1 MALIAVGVS
10 GGIGAYKAVEVVR
23 GLQKRGHE
31 VVAILTR
38 GAQQFV
44 TPLTFEALTRR
55 AAITDQWAVGMN
67 TDVAHISLTTDVAAL
82 VVAPATA
89 NVIAKLAHGLADDFL
104 TTFAL
109 ATRCPILLAPAMNT
123 QMLTHPAVEAN
134 LATLRG
140 RGIRLIEPGS
150 GYLACG
156 WVGPGRL
163 AEPEDIVAATCDALS
178 SPGAPGPAAAADL
191 AGRRVLITAGPTY
204 EDIDPVRY
212 VGNRSSGRMGV
223 ALAEAARRRG
233 AAVTLVLGP
242 SAVAVPAGLD
252 VVRVRSAADMHAA
265 VMQALPGQDVVVMA
279 AAVADY
285 TPERPASQK
294 ITKSDGPL
302 TLTLTRTRDIL
313 ADLGASRNGS
323 AQPVLVGFAAETAD
337 AVARGRR
344 KLDAKRVDLVV
355 ANDVTQAGAGF
366 EHETNRVAI
375 LGRDGTPRILPL
387 QSKREV
393 ADAILDAVERALG

>member
-10 GGIGAYKAVEVVR
+10 GGIGAYKAAEVVR

-55 AAITDQWAVGMN
+55 AVITDQWAAGLN
-67 TDVAHISLTTDVAAL
+67 TDVGHISLTTEVSAL

-89 NVIAKLAHGLADDFL
+89 NLIAKLAHGLADDFL

-123 QMLTHPAVEAN
+123 QMLAHPATEAN
-134 LATLRG
+134 LAALRG
-140 RGIRLIEPGS
+140 RGVHVIEPGS

-163 AEPEDIVAATCDALS
+163 AEPEDIVAATCTVVEAG
-178 SPGAPGPAAAADL
+178 GASADL
-191 AGRRVLITAGPTY
+191 AGRRVLVTAGPTY

-223 ALAEAARRRG
+223 AVAEAAARRG

-242 SAVAVPAGLD
+242 SSVPVPAGLA

-265 VMQALPGQDVVVMA
+265 VMQPLPGQDVVLMA

-285 TPERPASQK
+285 TPSAPSSQK
-294 ITKSDGPL
+294 IAKSDGPL
-302 TLTLTRTRDIL
+302 TVTLTRTRDIL
-313 ADLGASRNGS
+313 ADLGAARDG
-323 AQPVLVGFAAETAD
+323 ARRPVLVGFAAETAD

-344 KLDAKRVDLVV
+344 KLEAKRVDLVV
-355 ANDVTQAGAGF
+355 ANDVTQPGAGF
-366 EHETNRVAI
+366 EHDTNAVTI
-375 LGRDGTPRILPL
+375 LGPDGDVPVPLQAKSAVADRILDRIVAL
-387 QSKREV
+387 LREP
-393 ADAILDAVERALG
+393 A

>member
-10 GGIGAYKAVEVVR
+10 GGVGAYKAAEVVR

-55 AAITDQWAVGMN
+55 AVITDQWAPGTNTEVG
-67 TDVAHISLTTDVAAL
+67 HISLTTEVSAL

-89 NVIAKLAHGLADDFL
+89 NLIAKLAHGLADDFL

-123 QMLTHPAVEAN
+123 QMLSHPAVEAN

-140 RGIRLIEPGS
+140 RGVRLIEPGS

-163 AEPEDIVAATCDALS
+163 AEPEDIVNATCDVL
-178 SPGAPGPAAAADL
+178 APAPVTADF
-191 AGRRVLITAGPTY
+191 AGRKVLITAGPTY

-242 SAVAVPAGLD
+242 GSVAAPDGIE
-252 VVRVRSAADMHAA
+252 VVRVRSAAEMHAA
-265 VMQALPGQDVVVMA
+265 VMQALPGQDVVAMA

-285 TPERPASQK
+285 TPAAPVAQK

-302 TLTLTRTRDIL
+302 TLTLTRTKDIL
-313 ADLGASRNGS
+313 ADLGASRDG
-323 AQPVLVGFAAETAD
+323 AAHPVLVGFAAETAD

-355 ANDVTQAGAGF
+355 ANDVTQPGAGF
-366 EHETNRVAI
+366 EHDTNAVTIITRDRDVAV
-375 LGRDGTPRILPL
+375 PL
-387 QSKREV
+387 QSKAAV
-393 ADAILDAVERALG
+393 ADRILDLVVPLLGARA

>member
-10 GGIGAYKAVEVVR
+10 GGVGAYKAAEVVR
-23 GLQKRGHE
+23 GLQKRGHD

-55 AAITDQWAVGMN
+55 AVITDQWAPGTN
-67 TDVAHISLTTDVAAL
+67 TDVGHISLTTEVAAL

-89 NVIAKLAHGLADDFL
+89 NLIAKLAHGLADDFL

-123 QMLTHPAVEAN
+123 QMLAHPAVEAN

-140 RGIRLIEPGS
+140 RGVRLIDPGS

-163 AEPEDIVAATCDALS
+163 AEPEDIVAATCDAI
-178 SPGAPGPAAAADL
+178 APAPTVADL

-223 ALAEAARRRG
+223 ALAEAAHRRG

-242 SAVAVPAGLD
+242 SALTVPAGLE
-252 VVRVRSAADMHAA
+252 VVRVRSAAEMHAA

-285 TPERPASQK
+285 TPVTQAAEK

-302 TLTLTRTRDIL
+302 TLMLTRTRDIL
-313 ADLGASRNGS
+313 ADLGASRDGG
-323 AQPVLVGFAAETAD
+323 ARPVLVGFAAETAD
-337 AVARGRR
+337 AIARGRR
-344 KLDAKRVDLVV
+344 KLEAKRVDLVV

-366 EHETNRVAI
+366 EHDTNAVTIITRDRDVAV
-375 LGRDGTPRILPL
+375 PL
-387 QSKREV
+387 QAKAAV
-393 ADAILDAVERALG
+393 ADRIFDHVVPLLGGRA

>member
-10 GGIGAYKAVEVVR
+10 GGIGAYKAAEVVR
-23 GLQKRGHE
+23 GLQKRGHD
-31 VVAILTR
+31 VVAILTH
-38 GAQQFV
+38 GAQRFV

-55 AAITDQWAVGMN
+55 PAITDQWAPGLN
-67 TDVAHISLTTDVAAL
+67 TDVAHISLTTEAAAL

-89 NVIAKLAHGLADDFL
+89 NLIAKLAHGIADDFL

-109 ATRCPILLAPAMNT
+109 ATRSPILLAPAMNT
-123 QMLTHPAVEAN
+123 QMLQHPAVEAN

-140 RGIRLIEPGS
+140 RGVRIVEPGS

-163 AEPEDIVAATCDALS
+163 AEPEDIVAAVDAVVG
-178 SPGAPGPAAAADL
+178 GAQKRDL
-191 AGRRVLITAGPTY
+191 EGTRVLVTAGPTY

-212 VGNRSSGRMGV
+212 VGNRSSGRMGI
-223 ALAEAARRRG
+223 AIAEAAARRG
-233 AAVTLVLGP
+233 ARVTLVLGP
-242 SAVAVPAGLD
+242 TSVTVPGGLD

-265 VMQALPGQDVVVMA
+265 VIKALPGQDAVVMS

-285 TPERPASQK
+285 TLERPAEQK
-294 ITKSDGPL
+294 ITKSDGPM

-313 ADLGASRNGS
+313 ADLGAQRGG
-323 AQPVLVGFAAETAD
+323 AARPVLVGFAAETQD

-344 KLDAKRVDLVV
+344 KLEAKQVDLVV
-355 ANDVTQAGAGF
+355 ANDVTQPGAGF
-366 EHETNRVAI
+366 EHETNAVT
-375 LGRDGTPRILPL
+375 LVSRDGDVAVPLQAKTGVAERILD
-387 QSKREV
+387 RVV
-393 ADAILDAVERALG
+393 ALLGGAR

>member
-10 GGIGAYKAVEVVR
+10 GGIGAYKAAEVVR
-23 GLQKRGHE
+23 GLQKRGHD

-55 AAITDQWAVGMN
+55 AVITDQWAAGTN
-67 TDVAHISLTTDVAAL
+67 TDVGHISLTTEVAAL

-89 NVIAKLAHGLADDFL
+89 NLIAKLAHGLADDFL

-109 ATRCPILLAPAMNT
+109 ATRCPILLD
-123 QMLTHPAVEAN
+123 
-134 LATLRG
+134 
-140 RGIRLIEPGS
+140 
-150 GYLACG
+150 LACG

-163 AEPEDIVAATCDALS
+163 AEPEDIVTATCDAL
-178 SPGAPGPAAAADL
+178 GPAPEPARDL
-191 AGRRVLITAGPTY
+191 AGRRVLVTAGPTY

-212 VGNRSSGRMGV
+212 VGNRSSGRMGIAV
-223 ALAEAARRRG
+223 AAAARSRG

-242 SAVAVPAGLD
+242 SGVAIPPGLE
-252 VVRVRSAADMHAA
+252 VVRVRSAAEMYTA
-265 VMQALPGQDVVVMA
+265 VMQALPAQDVVVMA

-285 TPERPASQK
+285 TPSTPAAQK
-294 ITKSDGPL
+294 IAKSDGPL

-313 ADLGASRNGS
+313 ADLGAARNGAAS
-323 AQPVLVGFAAETAD
+323 PVLVGFAAETAD

-355 ANDVTQAGAGF
+355 ANDVSQAGAGF
-366 EHETNRVAI
+366 EHDTNAVTIITRERDVAVP
-375 LGRDGTPRILPL
+375 LLSKAAVAHRILDHVVPL
-387 QSKREV
+387 
-393 ADAILDAVERALG
+393 LGARP

>member
-10 GGIGAYKAVEVVR
+10 GGIGAYKAAEVVR

-55 AAITDQWAVGMN
+55 PAITDQWAVGMN
-67 TDVAHISLTTDVAAL
+67 TDVAHISLTTEVAAL

-123 QMLTHPAVEAN
+123 QMLTHPAVAAN

-140 RGIRLIEPGS
+140 RGVRLIEPGS

-163 AEPEDIVAATCDALS
+163 AEPEDIVTATCDAL
-178 SPGAPGPAAAADL
+178 GVARAPGPAPAADL
-191 AGRRVLITAGPTY
+191 TGRHVLITAGPTY

-242 SAVAVPAGLD
+242 STVAVPADLD
-252 VVRVRSAADMHAA
+252 LVRVRSAAEMHGA
-265 VMQALPGQDVVVMA
+265 
-279 AAVADY
+279 
-285 TPERPASQK
+285 
-294 ITKSDGPL
+294 
-302 TLTLTRTRDIL
+302 LTRTRDIL
-313 ADLGASRNGS
+313 ADLGAARNGS
-323 AQPVLVGFAAETAD
+323 AHPVLVGFAAETAD

-355 ANDVTQAGAGF
+355 ANDVTQPGAGF
-366 EHETNRVAI
+366 EHETNAVTIITRDRDIAVPLQAKAVVA
-375 LGRDGTPRILPL
+375 DRILDQVVPL
-387 QSKREV
+387 
-393 ADAILDAVERALG
+393 LGARS

>member
-1 MALIAVGVS
+1 
-10 GGIGAYKAVEVVR
+10 
-23 GLQKRGHE
+23 

-55 AAITDQWAVGMN
+55 PPITDQWAAGLNADVG
-67 TDVAHISLTTDVAAL
+67 HIALTTEVSAL

-89 NVIAKLAHGLADDFL
+89 NLIAKLAHGLADDFL

-123 QMLTHPAVEAN
+123 QMLAHPAVEAN

-140 RGIRLIEPGS
+140 RGVRIVEPGS

-163 AEPEDIVAATCDALS
+163 AEPEDIVAAACDAV
-178 SPGAPGPAAAADL
+178 GPEPARAADL
-191 AGRRVLITAGPTY
+191 GGRRVLVTAGPTY

-223 ALAEAARRRG
+223 AVAEAAASRG

-242 SAVAVPAGLD
+242 TAVEVPGGID

-285 TPERPASQK
+285 TPAHPATQK

-313 ADLGASRNGS
+313 ADLGQARDGSRR
-323 AQPVLVGFAAETAD
+323 PVLVGFAAETAD

-344 KLDAKRVDLVV
+344 KLEAKRVDLVV
-355 ANDVTQAGAGF
+355 ANDVSQPGAGF
-366 EHETNRVAI
+366 EHDTNAVTIITRERDVAVP
-375 LGRDGTPRILPL
+375 LQAKRAVADRILDHVVSL
-387 QSKREV
+387 
-393 ADAILDAVERALG
+393 LGAPRSEDTGGGRS

>member
-10 GGIGAYKAVEVVR
+10 GGVGAYKAAEVVR
-23 GLQKRGHE
+23 GLQKRGHD

-55 AAITDQWAVGMN
+55 AVITDQWAPGTN
-67 TDVAHISLTTDVAAL
+67 TDVGHISLTTEVAAL

-89 NVIAKLAHGLADDFL
+89 NLIAKLAHGLADDFL

-123 QMLTHPAVEAN
+123 QMLAHPAVEAN

-140 RGIRLIEPGS
+140 RGVRLIDPGS

-163 AEPEDIVAATCDALS
+163 AEPEDIVAATCDAI
-178 SPGAPGPAAAADL
+178 APAPTVADL

-223 ALAEAARRRG
+223 ALAEAAHRRG

-242 SAVAVPAGLD
+242 SALAVPPGLE
-252 VVRVRSAADMHAA
+252 VVRVRSAAEMHAA

-285 TPERPASQK
+285 TPVTQAAEK

-313 ADLGASRNGS
+313 ADLGASRDGG
-323 AQPVLVGFAAETAD
+323 ARPVLVGFAAETAD
-337 AVARGRR
+337 AIARGRR
-344 KLDAKRVDLVV
+344 KLEAKRVDLVV

-366 EHETNRVAI
+366 EHDTNAVTI
-375 LGRDGTPRILPL
+375 ITRD
-387 QSKREV
+387 REV
-393 ADAILDAVERALG
+393 AVPLQAKSAVADRIFDHVVPLLGGRA

>member
-1 MALIAVGVS
+1 MPDVG
-10 GGIGAYKAVEVVR
+10 
-23 GLQKRGHE
+23 
-31 VVAILTR
+31 
-38 GAQQFV
+38 
-44 TPLTFEALTRR
+44 
-55 AAITDQWAVGMN
+55 
-67 TDVAHISLTTDVAAL
+67 HISLTTEVSAL
-82 VVAPATA
+82 VIAPATA

-140 RGIRLIEPGS
+140 RGVRLIEPGS
-150 GYLACG
+150 GSLACG

-163 AEPEDIVAATCDALS
+163 AEPEDIVAAAIDALG
-178 SPGAPGPAAAADL
+178 SPPAPSADL
-191 AGRRVLITAGPTY
+191 AGRRVLVTAGPTY

-223 ALAEAARRRG
+223 AVAEAARRRG
-233 AAVTLVLGP
+233 AEVTLVLGP
-242 SAVAVPAGLD
+242 SSAAVPDGVSL
-252 VVRVRSAADMHAA
+252 VRVRSAADMHTA
-265 VMQALPGQDVVVMA
+265 VMEALPGQDVVVMA

-285 TPERPASQK
+285 TPEAPAAQK
-294 ITKSDGPL
+294 ITKADGPL

-313 ADLGASRNGS
+313 ADLGAARNG
-323 AQPVLVGFAAETAD
+323 AARPVLVGFAAETAD

-366 EHETNRVAI
+366 EHDTNAVTIISRDRDIAVPLQAKSAVA
-375 LGRDGTPRILPL
+375 DRILDHVVPL
-387 QSKREV
+387 
-393 ADAILDAVERALG
+393 LGARG

>member
-10 GGIGAYKAVEVVR
+10 GGVGAYKAAEVVR
-23 GLQKRGHE
+23 GLQKRGHD

-55 AAITDQWAVGMN
+55 AVITDQWAPGTN
-67 TDVAHISLTTDVAAL
+67 TDVGHISLTTEVSAL

-89 NVIAKLAHGLADDFL
+89 NLIAKLAHGLADDFL
-104 TTFAL
+104 TTFVL

-123 QMLTHPAVEAN
+123 QMLAHPAVEAN

-140 RGIRLIEPGS
+140 RGVRVIEPGS

-163 AEPEDIVAATCDALS
+163 AEPEDIVTATCDAL
-178 SPGAPGPAAAADL
+178 APAPTVADL

-223 ALAEAARRRG
+223 ALAEAAHRRG

-242 SAVAVPAGLD
+242 SSVVVPAGLE
-252 VVRVRSAADMHAA
+252 VVRVRSAAEMHAA

-285 TPERPASQK
+285 TPEAPAAQK
-294 ITKSDGPL
+294 ISKSDGPL

-313 ADLGASRNGS
+313 ADLGASRGG
-323 AQPVLVGFAAETAD
+323 AAHPVLVGFAAETTD

-355 ANDVTQAGAGF
+355 ANDVTQPGAGF
-366 EHETNRVAI
+366 EHDTNAVTIVTRERDVAV
-375 LGRDGTPRILPL
+375 PL
-387 QSKREV
+387 QAKAAV
-393 ADAILDAVERALG
+393 ADSILDHVVPLLGARA

>member
-10 GGIGAYKAVEVVR
+10 GGVGAYKAAEVVR
-23 GLQKRGHE
+23 GLQKRGHD

-55 AAITDQWAVGMN
+55 AVVTDQWAPGTN
-67 TDVAHISLTTDVAAL
+67 TDVGHISLTTEVAAL

-89 NVIAKLAHGLADDFL
+89 NLIAKLAHGLADDFL

-123 QMLTHPAVEAN
+123 QMLAHPAVEAN
-134 LATLRG
+134 LATLRA
-140 RGIRLIEPGS
+140 RGVRLIDPGS

-163 AEPEDIVAATCDALS
+163 AEPEDIVTATCDAI
-178 SPGAPGPAAAADL
+178 GPAPVVADL

-223 ALAEAARRRG
+223 ALAESAHRRG

-242 SAVAVPAGLD
+242 STVAVPAGLA
-252 VVRVRSAADMHAA
+252 VVRVRSAAEMHAA
-265 VMQALPGQDVVVMA
+265 VMQALPGQDVVMMA

-285 TPERPASQK
+285 TPEAPAAQK
-294 ITKSDGPL
+294 ITKSAGPL

-313 ADLGASRNGS
+313 ADVGASRDG
-323 AQPVLVGFAAETAD
+323 AAHPVLVGFAAETAD

-344 KLDAKRVDLVV
+344 KLDAKRVDLIV
-355 ANDVTQAGAGF
+355 ANDVTQPGAGF
-366 EHETNRVAI
+366 EHDTNAVTIITRDRDVAV
-375 LGRDGTPRILPL
+375 PL
-387 QSKREV
+387 QSKAAV
-393 ADAILDAVERALG
+393 ADRILDHVVPLLGGPA

>member
-10 GGIGAYKAVEVVR
+10 GGVGAYKAAEVVR
-23 GLQKRGHE
+23 GLQKRGHD

-55 AAITDQWAVGMN
+55 AVITDQWAPGTN
-67 TDVAHISLTTDVAAL
+67 TDVGHISLTTEVAAL

-89 NVIAKLAHGLADDFL
+89 NLIAKLAHGLADDFL

-123 QMLTHPAVEAN
+123 QMLAHPAVEAN

-140 RGIRLIEPGS
+140 RGVRLIDPGS

-163 AEPEDIVAATCDALS
+163 AEPEDIVTATCDAI
-178 SPGAPGPAAAADL
+178 GPAPTVADL

-223 ALAEAARRRG
+223 AVAEAARRRG

-242 SAVAVPAGLD
+242 STVAVPAGLE
-252 VVRVRSAADMHAA
+252 VVRVRSAAEMHAA

-285 TPERPASQK
+285 TPETPAAQK
-294 ITKSDGPL
+294 ITKSDGAL

-313 ADLGASRNGS
+313 ADLGASRDG
-323 AQPVLVGFAAETAD
+323 AAHPVLVGFAAETAD

-355 ANDVTQAGAGF
+355 ANDVTQPGAGF
-366 EHETNRVAI
+366 EHDTNAVTIITRDRDVEVPLQAKAAVA
-375 LGRDGTPRILPL
+375 DRILDHVVPL
-387 QSKREV
+387 
-393 ADAILDAVERALG
+393 LGGRA

>member
-10 GGIGAYKAVEVVR
+10 GGVGAYKAAEVVR
-23 GLQKRGHE
+23 GLQKRGHD

-55 AAITDQWAVGMN
+55 AVISDQWAPGTNTEVG
-67 TDVAHISLTTDVAAL
+67 HISLTTEVAAL

-89 NVIAKLAHGLADDFL
+89 NLIAKLAHGLADDFL

-123 QMLTHPAVEAN
+123 QMLAHPAVEAN

-140 RGIRLIEPGS
+140 RGVRLIEPGS

-163 AEPEDIVAATCDALS
+163 AEPEDIVAATCDAL
-178 SPGAPGPAAAADL
+178 GPAPPPAADL

-212 VGNRSSGRMGV
+212 VGNRSSGRMGI

-242 SAVAVPAGLD
+242 TAVAVPAGLD
-252 VVRVRSAADMHAA
+252 VSRVRSAAEMHAA
-265 VMQALPGQDVVVMA
+265 VMQALPGQDIVVMA

-285 TPERPASQK
+285 TPATPAAQK
-294 ITKSDGPL
+294 ITKSDAPL
-302 TLTLTRTRDIL
+302 TLTLTRTKDIL
-313 ADLGASRNGS
+313 ADLGAARNG
-323 AQPVLVGFAAETAD
+323 AARPILVGFAAETAD

-355 ANDVTQAGAGF
+355 ANDVSQPGAGF
-366 EHETNRVAI
+366 EHDTNAVTIITRERDIAVPLQAKAAVA
-375 LGRDGTPRILPL
+375 DRILDHVVPL
-387 QSKREV
+387 
-393 ADAILDAVERALG
+393 LGVRP

>member
-1 MALIAVGVS
+1 MAVIAVGVS
-10 GGIGAYKAVEVVR
+10 GGIGAYKAAEVVR

-31 VVAILTR
+31 VVAILTH
-38 GAQQFV
+38 GAQRFV

-55 AAITDQWAVGMN
+55 PAITDQWAPGLN
-67 TDVAHISLTTDVAAL
+67 TDVAHISLTTEAAAL

-89 NVIAKLAHGLADDFL
+89 NLIAKLAHGIADDFL

-109 ATRCPILLAPAMNT
+109 ATRSPILLAPAMNT
-123 QMLTHPAVEAN
+123 QMLQHPAVEAN

-140 RGIRLIEPGS
+140 RGVRIIEPGS

-163 AEPEDIVAATCDALS
+163 AEPDEIVAAVDAVVG
-178 SPGAPGPAAAADL
+178 GAQKRDL
-191 AGRRVLITAGPTY
+191 DGRRVLVTAGPTY

-212 VGNRSSGRMGV
+212 VGNRSSGRMGI
-223 ALAEAARRRG
+223 AIAEAASRRG
-233 AAVTLVLGP
+233 ARVTLVLGP
-242 SAVAVPAGLD
+242 TSVAVPDGLD
-252 VVRVRSAADMHAA
+252 AIRVRSAADMHAA
-265 VMQALPGQDVVVMA
+265 VMKALPGHDAVVMA

-285 TPERPASQK
+285 TLERPADQK

-313 ADLGASRNGS
+313 ADLGAQRAG
-323 AQPVLVGFAAETAD
+323 AARPVLVGFAAETQD

-344 KLDAKRVDLVV
+344 KLEAKQVDLVV
-355 ANDVTQAGAGF
+355 ANDVTQPGAGF
-366 EHETNRVAI
+366 EHETNAVT
-375 LGRDGTPRILPL
+375 LVSRDGDVAVPLQAKSGVAERILD
-387 QSKREV
+387 RVV
-393 ADAILDAVERALG
+393 ALLDASR

>member
-1 MALIAVGVS
+1 
-10 GGIGAYKAVEVVR
+10 VV
-23 GLQKRGHE
+23 
-31 VVAILTR
+31 I
-38 GAQQFV
+38 
-44 TPLTFEALTRR
+44 
-55 AAITDQWAVGMN
+55 DQWAPGTNTEVG
-67 TDVAHISLTTDVAAL
+67 HISLTTEVAAL

-123 QMLTHPAVEAN
+123 QMLSHPAVAAN
-134 LATLRG
+134 LETLRA
-140 RGIRLIEPGS
+140 RGVHLIEPGS

-163 AEPEDIVAATCDALS
+163 AEPEDIVTATCDALG
-178 SPGAPGPAAAADL
+178 PVPAAAADF
-191 AGRRVLITAGPTY
+191 AGRRVLVTAGPTY

-223 ALAEAARRRG
+223 AVAEAARRRG

-242 SAVAVPAGLD
+242 GTVAVPAGLD
-252 VVRVRSAADMHAA
+252 AVRVRTAAEMHAA

-285 TPERPASQK
+285 RPETPAEQK
-294 ITKSDGPL
+294 ITKTDGPL
-302 TLTLTRTRDIL
+302 SLTLIRTRDIL
-313 ADLGASRNGS
+313 ADLGAARDG
-323 AQPVLVGFAAETAD
+323 AARPVLVGFAAETAD

-344 KLDAKRVDLVV
+344 KLDAKRVDLIV

-366 EHETNRVAI
+366 EHETNAVTLITRDRDVAVP
-375 LGRDGTPRILPL
+375 LQAKTAVADRILDHVVPL
-387 QSKREV
+387 LG
-393 ADAILDAVERALG
+393 ARA

>member
-10 GGIGAYKAVEVVR
+10 GGIGAYKAAEVVR

-31 VVAILTR
+31 VVAILTE
-38 GAQQFV
+38 GAQRFI

-55 AAITDQWAVGMN
+55 PVIADQWAPGLN
-67 TDVAHISLTTDVAAL
+67 TDVGHISLTTEVAAL

-89 NVIAKLAHGLADDFL
+89 NLIAKLAHGIADDFL

-109 ATRCPILLAPAMNT
+109 ATRCPILIAPAMNT
-123 QMLTHPAVEAN
+123 QMLSHPAVEAN
-134 LATLRG
+134 LATLHG
-140 RGIRLIEPGS
+140 RGIRVIAPGS

-163 AEPEDIVAATCDALS
+163 AEPDEIVAATCDAL
-178 SPGAPGPAAAADL
+178 GEAPATATAGDL
-191 AGRRVLITAGPTY
+191 AGRRVLVTAGPTY
-204 EDIDPVRY
+204 EDLDPVRY
-212 VGNRSSGRMGV
+212 VGNRSSGRMGI

-233 AAVTLVLGP
+233 ATVTLVLGP
-242 SAVAVPAGLD
+242 TSVAAPTGMAVT
-252 VVRVRSAADMHAA
+252 RVRSAAEMHAA

-285 TPERPASQK
+285 TPADPSAQK

-313 ADLGASRNGS
+313 ADLGQSRDGASR
-323 AQPVLVGFAAETAD
+323 PVLVGFAAETAD

-344 KLDAKRVDLVV
+344 KLEAKRVDLVV
-355 ANDVTQAGAGF
+355 ANDVSQPGVGF
-366 EHETNRVAI
+366 EHDTNAVTLITRAGETPVA
-375 LGRDGTPRILPL
+375 L
-387 QSKREV
+387 QSKAAV
-393 ADAILDAVERALG
+393 ADRILDQVVPLLGASA

>member
-10 GGIGAYKAVEVVR
+10 GGVGAYKAAEVVR
-23 GLQKRGHE
+23 GLQKRGHD

-55 AAITDQWAVGMN
+55 AVITDQWAPGTN
-67 TDVAHISLTTDVAAL
+67 TDVGHISLTTEVAAL

-89 NVIAKLAHGLADDFL
+89 NLIAKLAHGLADDFL

-123 QMLTHPAVEAN
+123 QMLAHPAVEAN

-140 RGIRLIEPGS
+140 RGVRLIDPGS

-163 AEPEDIVAATCDALS
+163 AEPEDIVAATCDAI
-178 SPGAPGPAAAADL
+178 APVLTVADL

-223 ALAEAARRRG
+223 ALAEAAHRRG

-242 SAVAVPAGLD
+242 SALAVPPGLE
-252 VVRVRSAADMHAA
+252 VVRVRSAAEMHAA

-285 TPERPASQK
+285 TPVTQAAEK

-302 TLTLTRTRDIL
+302 TLMLTRTRDIL
-313 ADLGASRNGS
+313 ADLGASRDGG
-323 AQPVLVGFAAETAD
+323 ARPVLVGFAAETAD
-337 AVARGRR
+337 AIARGRR
-344 KLDAKRVDLVV
+344 KLEAKRVDLVV

-366 EHETNRVAI
+366 EHDTNAVTI
-375 LGRDGTPRILPL
+375 ITRD
-387 QSKREV
+387 REV
-393 ADAILDAVERALG
+393 AVPLQAKSAVADRIFDHVVPLLGGRA

>member
-10 GGIGAYKAVEVVR
+10 GGVGAYKAAEVVR

-55 AAITDQWAVGMN
+55 AVITDQWAPGTN
-67 TDVAHISLTTDVAAL
+67 TDVGHISLTTEVAAL

-89 NVIAKLAHGLADDFL
+89 NLIAKLAHGLADDFL

-123 QMLTHPAVEAN
+123 QMLSHPAVEAN

-140 RGIRLIEPGS
+140 RGVRLIDPGS

-163 AEPEDIVAATCDALS
+163 AEPEDIVAATCDAI
-178 SPGAPGPAAAADL
+178 APVPTVADL

-223 ALAEAARRRG
+223 ALAEAAHRRG

-242 SAVAVPAGLD
+242 SALTVPAGLE
-252 VVRVRSAADMHAA
+252 VVRVRSAAEMHAA

-285 TPERPASQK
+285 TPATPAGQK
-294 ITKSDGPL
+294 ISKSDGPL

-313 ADLGASRNGS
+313 GDLGASRDG
-323 AQPVLVGFAAETAD
+323 AARPVLVGFAAETAD

-344 KLDAKRVDLVV
+344 KLEAKRVDLVV

-366 EHETNRVAI
+366 EHDTNAVTI
-375 LGRDGTPRILPL
+375 ITRD
-387 QSKREV
+387 REV
-393 ADAILDAVERALG
+393 AVPLQAKSAVADRIFDHVVPLLGGRA

>member
-10 GGIGAYKAVEVVR
+10 GGIGAYKAPEVVR
-23 GLQKRGHE
+23 GLQKRGHD

-55 AAITDQWAVGMN
+55 TAITDQWATGLN
-67 TDVAHISLTTDVAAL
+67 TDVGHIALTTEVAAL

-89 NVIAKLAHGLADDFL
+89 NLIAKLAHGLADDFL

-123 QMLTHPAVEAN
+123 QMLAHPAVEAN

-140 RGIRLIEPGS
+140 RGVQIVEPGS

-163 AEPEDIVAATCDALS
+163 AEPEDIVAATCAVVEGG
-178 SPGAPGPAAAADL
+178 GAVSADL
-191 AGRRVLITAGPTY
+191 EGRRVLVTAGPTY
-204 EDIDPVRY
+204 EDLDPVRY

-223 ALAEAARRRG
+223 AVAGAAARRG

-242 SAVAVPAGLD
+242 SSVTVPAGLTT
-252 VVRVRSAADMHAA
+252 VRVRSAAEMHAA

-285 TPERPASQK
+285 TPTEPASQK
-294 ITKSDGPL
+294 IAKSDGPL
-302 TLTLTRTRDIL
+302 TVTLSRTRDIL
-313 ADLGASRNGS
+313 ADLGAARDG
-323 AQPVLVGFAAETAD
+323 ARRPLLVGFAAETAD

-344 KLDAKRVDLVV
+344 KLEAKRVDLVV
-355 ANDVTQAGAGF
+355 ANDVTQPGAGF
-366 EHETNRVAI
+366 EHETNAVTI
-375 LGRDGTPRILPL
+375 LGRDGDVPVPLQAKTAVADRILDRVVALL
-387 QSKREV
+387 QEP
-393 ADAILDAVERALG
+393 A

>member
-10 GGIGAYKAVEVVR
+10 GGVGAYKAAEVVR

-55 AAITDQWAVGMN
+55 AVITDQWAPGTN
-67 TDVAHISLTTDVAAL
+67 TDVGHISLTTEAAAL

-89 NVIAKLAHGLADDFL
+89 NLIAKLAHGLADDFL

-109 ATRCPILLAPAMNT
+109 AARCPILLAPAMNT
-123 QMLTHPAVEAN
+123 QMLSHPAVVAN
-134 LATLRG
+134 LATLRD
-140 RGIRLIEPGS
+140 RGVRLIDPGS

-163 AEPEDIVAATCDALS
+163 AEPEDIVTATCDAIV
-178 SPGAPGPAAAADL
+178 PAGASHADL

-212 VGNRSSGRMGV
+212 LGNRSSGRMGI

-242 SAVAVPAGLD
+242 STLAVPAGVDL
-252 VVRVRSAADMHAA
+252 VRVRSAADMHAA

-285 TPERPASQK
+285 TPEAPAAQK
-294 ITKSDGPL
+294 IPKAEGPL

-313 ADLGASRNGS
+313 ADLGAARDG
-323 AQPVLVGFAAETAD
+323 AGHPVLVGFAAETAD

-344 KLDAKRVDLVV
+344 KLHAKGVDLVV
-355 ANDVTQAGAGF
+355 ANDVSQAGVGF
-366 EHETNRVAI
+366 EHETNAVTLITRDRDVAVPLQAKAI
-375 LGRDGTPRILPL
+375 VADRILD
-387 QSKREV
+387 QIV
-393 ADAILDAVERALG
+393 ALLGARA

>member
-10 GGIGAYKAVEVVR
+10 GGVGAYKAAEVVR

-55 AAITDQWAVGMN
+55 AVITDQWAPGLN
-67 TDVAHISLTTDVAAL
+67 TDVGHIALTTEAAAL

-89 NVIAKLAHGLADDFL
+89 NIIAKLAHGLADDFL

-123 QMLTHPAVEAN
+123 QMLSHPAVAAN
-134 LATLRG
+134 LETLRG
-140 RGIRLIEPGS
+140 RGVHVIEPGS

-163 AEPEDIVAATCDALS
+163 AEPEDIVAATCDVL
-178 SPGAPGPAAAADL
+178 APGPAPTEDFT
-191 AGRRVLITAGPTY
+191 GRRVLVTAGPTY

-242 SAVAVPAGLD
+242 GTIAVPAGLD

-285 TPERPASQK
+285 RPETPAGQK
-294 ITKSDGPL
+294 ITKADGPL
-302 TLTLTRTRDIL
+302 TLTLVRTRDIL
-313 ADLGASRNGS
+313 ADLGAARDG
-323 AQPVLVGFAAETAD
+323 ATRPVLVGFAAETGD

-344 KLDAKRVDLVV
+344 KLDAKRVDLIV

-366 EHETNRVAI
+366 EHETNAVTI
-375 LGRDGTPRILPL
+375 ITRDGDVAVPLQAKTAVADRILDHVAPL
-387 QSKREV
+387 
-393 ADAILDAVERALG
+393 LGAGA

>member
-10 GGIGAYKAVEVVR
+10 GGVGAYKAAEVVR
-23 GLQKRGHE
+23 GLQKRGHD

-55 AAITDQWAVGMN
+55 AVITDQWAPGTN
-67 TDVAHISLTTDVAAL
+67 TDVGHISLTTEVSAL

-89 NVIAKLAHGLADDFL
+89 NLIAKLAHGLADDFL

-123 QMLTHPAVEAN
+123 QMLSHPAVEAN
-134 LATLRG
+134 LATLRE

-163 AEPEDIVAATCDALS
+163 AEPEDIVTATCDAI
-178 SPGAPGPAAAADL
+178 APAPTTTDL

-242 SAVAVPAGLD
+242 SSVTVPAGFE
-252 VVRVRSAADMHAA
+252 VVRVRSAAEMHAA

-285 TPERPASQK
+285 TPAAPAAQK
-294 ITKSDGPL
+294 ITKSDAPL

-313 ADLGASRNGS
+313 ADLGASRDG
-323 AQPVLVGFAAETAD
+323 AAHPVLVGFAAETTD

-355 ANDVTQAGAGF
+355 ANDVTQPGAGF
-366 EHETNRVAI
+366 EHDTNAVTIITRERDVAVP
-375 LGRDGTPRILPL
+375 LQAKAAVADRILDHVVPL
-387 QSKREV
+387 LG
-393 ADAILDAVERALG
+393 ARA

>member
-10 GGIGAYKAVEVVR
+10 GGIGAYKAAEVVR

-31 VVAILTR
+31 AVAILTR

-55 AAITDQWAVGMN
+55 TAITDQWTPGLN
-67 TDVAHISLTTDVAAL
+67 TDVGHIALTTDAAAL
-82 VVAPATA
+82 VIVPATA
-89 NVIAKLAHGLADDFL
+89 NLLAKLAHGLADDFL

-109 ATRCPILLAPAMNT
+109 ATRCPILVAPAMNT
-123 QMLTHPAVEAN
+123 QMLTHPATEAN
-134 LATLRG
+134 LAALRG
-140 RGIRLIEPGS
+140 RGVHVIEPGS

-163 AEPEDIVAATCDALS
+163 AEPEDIVAATCAVVEGGR
-178 SPGAPGPAAAADL
+178 PVAPAADL
-191 AGRRVLITAGPTY
+191 AGRRVLVTAGPTY

-223 ALAEAARRRG
+223 AVAEAAARRG
-233 AAVTLVLGP
+233 ASVTLVLGP
-242 SAVAVPAGLD
+242 SASPVPGGVAT
-252 VVRVRSAADMHAA
+252 VRVRSAAQMHAA

-285 TPERPASQK
+285 TPAEPASQK
-294 ITKSDGPL
+294 IAKADGPL

-313 ADLGASRNGS
+313 ADLGAVRDG
-323 AQPVLVGFAAETAD
+323 ARRPILVGFAAETAD
-337 AVARGRR
+337 AVTRGRR
-344 KLDAKRVDLVV
+344 KLEAKRVDLVV
-355 ANDVTQAGAGF
+355 ANDVTQPGAGF
-366 EHETNRVAI
+366 EHETNAVTI
-375 LGRDGTPRILPL
+375 LGREGDVAVPLQAKTAVAERILDRVVALL
-387 QSKREV
+387 QEP
-393 ADAILDAVERALG
+393 A

>member
-10 GGIGAYKAVEVVR
+10 GGVGAYKAAEVVR
-23 GLQKRGHE
+23 GLQKRGHD

-55 AAITDQWAVGMN
+55 AVITDQWAPGTNTEVG
-67 TDVAHISLTTDVAAL
+67 HISLTTEVAAL

-89 NVIAKLAHGLADDFL
+89 NLIAKLAHGLADDFL

-140 RGIRLIEPGS
+140 RGVRLIEPGS

-163 AEPEDIVAATCDALS
+163 AEPEDIVTATCDVL
-178 SPGAPGPAAAADL
+178 APAPVAADF
-191 AGRRVLITAGPTY
+191 AGRKVLITAGPTY

-233 AAVTLVLGP
+233 ASVTLVLGP
-242 SAVAVPAGLD
+242 AAIAVPDGLD
-252 VVRVRSAADMHAA
+252 VVRVRSAAEMHAA

-285 TPERPASQK
+285 TPESPAAQK

-313 ADLGASRNGS
+313 ADLGASRDG
-323 AQPVLVGFAAETAD
+323 AAHPVLVGFAAETAD

-355 ANDVTQAGAGF
+355 ANDVSQPGAGF
-366 EHETNRVAI
+366 EHDTNAVTIITRDRDVAVP
-375 LGRDGTPRILPL
+375 LQAKAVVADRILDQVVPL
-387 QSKREV
+387 LG
-393 ADAILDAVERALG
+393 ARA

>member
-10 GGIGAYKAVEVVR
+10 GGVGAYKAAEVVR

-55 AAITDQWAVGMN
+55 AVITDQWAPGTN
-67 TDVAHISLTTDVAAL
+67 TDVGHISLTTEVAAL

-89 NVIAKLAHGLADDFL
+89 NLIAKLAHGLADDFL

-123 QMLTHPAVEAN
+123 QMLAHPAVEAN

-140 RGIRLIEPGS
+140 RGVRIIEPGS

-163 AEPEDIVAATCDALS
+163 AEPEDIVTATCDAI
-178 SPGAPGPAAAADL
+178 APAATVADL

-242 SAVAVPAGLD
+242 SAVAVPAGLQ

-285 TPERPASQK
+285 TPETPAGQK
-294 ITKSDGPL
+294 ISKADGPL

-313 ADLGASRNGS
+313 ADLGASRNG
-323 AQPVLVGFAAETAD
+323 AVTPVLVGFAAETTD

-344 KLDAKRVDLVV
+344 KLEAKRVDVVV
-355 ANDVTQAGAGF
+355 ANDVTQPGAGF
-366 EHETNRVAI
+366 EHETNAVTIVTRDRDVAV
-375 LGRDGTPRILPL
+375 PL
-387 QSKREV
+387 QSKAAV
-393 ADAILDAVERALG
+393 ADRILDHVVPLLGGGA

>member
-1 MALIAVGVS
+1 MALIAIGVS
-10 GGIGAYKAVEVVR
+10 GGVGAYKAAEVVR

-55 AAITDQWAVGMN
+55 AVITDQWAPGTN
-67 TDVAHISLTTDVAAL
+67 TDVGHISLTTEAAAL

-123 QMLTHPAVEAN
+123 QMLSHPAVAAN

-140 RGIRLIEPGS
+140 RGVHMIEPGS

-163 AEPEDIVAATCDALS
+163 AEPEDIVAATCDAIAPA
-178 SPGAPGPAAAADL
+178 SPVADL

-242 SAVAVPAGLD
+242 SPLAAPAGVEL
-252 VVRVRSAADMHAA
+252 VRVRSASDMHAA

-285 TPERPASQK
+285 TPETPAAQK
-294 ITKSDGPL
+294 ITKSDAPL

-313 ADLGASRNGS
+313 ADLGASRDG
-323 AQPVLVGFAAETAD
+323 AAHPVLVGFAAETAD

-355 ANDVTQAGAGF
+355 ANDVTQPGAGF
-366 EHETNRVAI
+366 EHETNAVTIITRDRDVAVPLQTKAI
-375 LGRDGTPRILPL
+375 VADRILDQVVPL
-387 QSKREV
+387 
-393 ADAILDAVERALG
+393 LGGRA